1 MKTFETF
8 EEALSNQRGQEAYS
22 WSGLTSL
29 ETGVDNID
37 RIQFPL
43 GNVLWI
49 VLADGF
55 YLDDY
60 EEYVTQYGL
69 TASGE
74 WAAVS
79 GGHCSCYGWEEME
92 DNDITYYPTLEV
104 LLKADAGAKVIIDHK
119 DDLMR
124 AMPFLDI

>member
-1 MKTFETF
+1 MKTFEKF
-8 EEALSNQRGQEAYS
+8 EEAFSAQTEMNNWGGPKY
-22 WSGLTSL
+22 L
-29 ETGVDNID
+29 ETGVENID
-37 RIQFPL
+37 RIQFGL
-43 GNVLWI
+43 GDVLW
-49 VLADGF
+49 VVMADGF

-69 TASGE
+69 TSSGK

-119 DDLMR
+119 DALIKV
-124 AMPFLDI
+124 MPFLDI